1 MRQLLLQMSPEVS
14 EKRMLVCSYT
24 NNEEHGG
31 ERSSE
36 GASRGMVAPVQGV
49 PVNSLYNYFKSFI
62 YHGRLAQLVRAWC

>member
-36 GASRGMVAPVQGV
+36 GTSRGMVTPVQGV
-49 PVNSLYNYFKSFI
+49 LFDFNIIAFSHPLTK
-62 YHGRLAQLVRAWC
+62 AD